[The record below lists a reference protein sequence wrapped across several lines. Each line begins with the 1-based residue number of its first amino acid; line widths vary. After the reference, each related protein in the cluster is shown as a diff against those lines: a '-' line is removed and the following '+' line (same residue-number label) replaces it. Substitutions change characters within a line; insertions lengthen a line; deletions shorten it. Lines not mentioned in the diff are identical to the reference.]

1 MVVNKPIAMSQSDE
15 LETALLKKVKRLSAA
30 HGQLSLPCVPALLD
44 EYMAQFD
51 TILVALGQKFKP
63 EEMQKLRQ
71 LVQRKLEE
79 GYQKTPHARLI
90 FKYEPPDPT
99 QGLTSGLKLSVTV
112 EGVSLEDKYQRW
124 LTTREGPLFGSHP
137 DAKFMAVIGQLGSN
151 KAGSPILDI
160 GAGVGRNT
168 LPVAQQGHPVD
179 AVELTPEFVQ
189 IIAQQVKQ
197 QSLKVRVI
205 QSNIFNPALK
215 LPQNYYKLALVS
227 EVITHFRS
235 LAEVRTLLAMMC
247 NAIQP
252 GGLLLFNL
260 FVADEGYQPDQKVRE
275 MSQVQWSYLI
285 TRNELNATLQGLPLN
300 VISDESVYDYERT
313 HLPTGSWPPTS
324 WFEHWC
330 LGRDIFPLQKP
341 PISLRWILCQVN

>member
-1 MVVNKPIAMSQSDE
+1 MVANQPTSMTQPDE
-15 LETALLKKVKRLSAA
+15 LEQALLKKVKRLTAA

-51 TILVALGQKFKP
+51 AVLVALGQKFKP
-63 EEMQKLRQ
+63 EEMQQLRQ
-71 LVQRKLEE
+71 VVQRKLTE

-90 FKYEPPDPT
+90 FKYEPPDAT
-99 QGLTSGLKLSVTV
+99 QGLTSGLKLTVTV
-112 EGVSLEDKYQRW
+112 EAVSLENKYQRW

-137 DAKFMAVIGQLGSN
+137 DAKFMAVVAQLGEN
-151 KAGSPILDI
+151 QAQLPILDV

-168 LPVAQQGHPVD
+168 LPVAQLGHPVD

-197 QSLKVRVI
+197 QGLKVRVI

-215 LPQNYYKLALVS
+215 LPQNYYKLALIS

-235 LAEVRTLLAMMC
+235 LAEVRTLLAMMS
-247 NAIQP
+247 NTLQP
-252 GGLLLFNL
+252 GGLLLFSL
-260 FVADEGYQPDQKVRE
+260 FIADEGYEPDQKVRE
-275 MSQVQWSYLI
+275 MSQVQWSYVL
-285 TRNELNATLQGLPLN
+285 TRQELNAVLQGLLLN
-300 VISDESVYDYERT
+300 VISDESVYDYEKT
-313 HLPTGSWPPTS
+313 HLPPEAWPPTA
-324 WFEHWC
+324 WYEHWC